1 MDSLPRALDPFC
13 HIFNSPAWKTVSK
26 KPSTTNRNNPDRAL
40 RNSAAQNQLFPGQPL
55 EILRDFGPQPVSS
68 RFSEK
73 PLEGE
78 FSMPMILAVCP
89 RSGLLQLAHTFPPEE
104 LLPRV
109 PWLTVFEPE
118 GHLDALA
125 DMLATLPGLST
136 GDWVAGYSSKDD
148 SLLRRLDERGFQ
160 RQWRLDPALDLGIS
174 NPCAF
179 VETFQVP
186 FVDGAATNAIARSG
200 KPKLFLIRHVLEHSY
215 DLLAFLRAARDV
227 VHPEGYII
235 FEVPDCTR
243 ALETLDYT
251 TLWEEHSVYFTPATL
266 QISLTLAGLELVHCD
281 VVPHPFES
289 CMVAICR
296 IGAPPE
302 ASVKCFNADNELKRA
317 RRFASEFEKVTAN
330 FHSHLEQ
337 YHSQGQK
344 MALFGAG
351 HLAVAFTSLH
361 ATAHFFDFVVD
372 DNANKLGRHLAGSG
386 LRIRPSSDLLKE
398 STNLCLLAMNP
409 EHAEKIAAR
418 NLAFIESGGRFGSIF
433 PSSSRFLF
441 S

>member
-1 MDSLPRALDPFC
+1 M
-13 HIFNSPAWKTVSK
+13 
-26 KPSTTNRNNPDRAL
+26 
-40 RNSAAQNQLFPGQPL
+40 

-68 RFSEK
+68 RFTEK

-78 FSMPMILAVCP
+78 FSMPMILGICP
-89 RSGLLQLAHTFPPEE
+89 RSGLLQLAHTFPPED
-104 LLPRV
+104 LQPRV

-200 KPKLFLIRHVLEHSY
+200 KPKVFLIRHVLEHSY

-266 QISLTLAGLELVHCD
+266 QISLTLAGLELVHFD
-281 VVPHPFES
+281 VVPHPFEN

-302 ASVKCFNADNELKRA
+302 ELVKCYNTDSELKRA

-330 FHSHLEQ
+330 FNAHLEQ
-337 YHSQGQK
+337 YRSQGIK

-361 ATAHFFDFVVD
+361 RTADFFDFVVD
-372 DNANKLGRHLAGSG
+372 DNPHKTGRHLAGSG
-386 LRIRPSSDLLKE
+386 LPIHPSSDLLRE
-398 STNLCLLAMNP
+398 NVNLCLLALNP
-409 EHAEKIAAR
+409 EHEEKIISKNAALSQ
-418 NLAFIESGGRFGSIF
+418 NKVSFASVF
-433 PSSSRFLF
+433 PSSPRYLF
-441 S
+441 T